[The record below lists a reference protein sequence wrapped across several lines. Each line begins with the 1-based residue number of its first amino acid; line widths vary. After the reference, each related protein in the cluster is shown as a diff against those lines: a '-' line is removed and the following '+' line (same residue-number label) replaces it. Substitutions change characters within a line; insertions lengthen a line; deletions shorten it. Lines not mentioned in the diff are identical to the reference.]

1 MLTSWQQ
8 QLENFFLKD
17 QNSPKKKKKIE
28 YWKLGAIYFCTVK
41 TYFSSFHKL
50 GAGGGGQPNNIS
62 FFFFFFF

>member
-8 QLENFFLKD
+8 QLEIFFLKD
-17 QNSPKKKKKIE
+17 QNSQKKKKKKKKIE

-50 GAGGGGQPNNIS
+50 GAGGGGQPNNI
-62 FFFFFFF
+62 FFFF